1 MKNFSEFL
9 AMGGYAIYVWSA
21 YGLTLV
27 VLGWNALAP
36 GRRERALERQLAA
49 RPERRSA

>member
-1 MKNFSEFL
+1 MKTFSEFL
-9 AMGGYAIYVWSA
+9 AMGGYASYVWSA
-21 YGLTLV
+21 YGLALI

-36 GRRERALERQLAA
+36 GRRERALERKLAA